1 MRTEPY
7 SERELDV
14 QALSAALMMGQA
26 VLGLGFVFAYWFM
39 WVMHWRAFGVGWE
52 SISAT
57 MLLIVLAAEGLWIC
71 RKFMTSGVGGAT
83 DRAFARR
90 SRMTYRILGGGAWI
104 ATLSLIIW
112 QCLIV
117 SEMYRGLAG

>member
-7 SERELDV
+7 SERELDI
-14 QALSAALMMGQA
+14 QALSAALMAGQA
-26 VLGLGFVFAYWFM
+26 VLGLGFVFAFWFM

-57 MLLIVLAAEGLWIC
+57 ILLIILAVEGLWIG
-71 RKFMTSGVGGAT
+71 RKFMTAGVGGET
-83 DRAFARR
+83 ERALARR
-90 SRMTYRILGGGAWI
+90 SRVTYRILGGGAWL

-112 QCLIV
+112 QCIIV
-117 SEMYRGLAG
+117 NEMFRGLAG